1 MFSFS
6 NQKKFEVLIESFY
19 ATYSELKGY
28 RHQIDLVRLFIT
40 NCTAITIQYNQIGKK
55 KSIAAYTAVGL
66 LLSFRFMP
74 VKPPQNYQLCVK
86 ILRFKNQEFLVR

>member
-1 MFSFS
+1 M
-6 NQKKFEVLIESFY
+6 
-19 ATYSELKGY
+19 
-28 RHQIDLVRLFIT
+28 
-40 NCTAITIQYNQIGKK
+40 
-55 KSIAAYTAVGL
+55 AAYAAVGL